1 MFHTVY
7 LSGVQGQ
14 LLRYV
19 AAWNMLPADSLTRD
33 PYVIDALEE
42 GPEGDEQVLVSA
54 DETIEF
60 SASLEAA
67 QRYLGDVEVAEGQLM
82 NILDLDPDYFREL
95 ATPEEFR
102 AIVQG
107 AQPAW
112 LKGSE
117 WASLIIDDLMGLTL
131 NRNEALEYLG
141 DWRSMKQGGKPA
153 RMIDESTIRLNS
165 SFERIRATL
174 LRRIALAQHSF
185 GLFQGEPIRC
195 LGAFF
200 DEGMRTEFEV
210 LSFDASSRLFQVL
223 PS

>member
-1 MFHTVY
+1 
-7 LSGVQGQ
+7 
-14 LLRYV
+14 
-19 AAWNMLPADSLTRD
+19 MLPADSLTRD

-42 GPEGDEQVLVSA
+42 GPEGDEQVLGAA

-60 SASLEAA
+60 GASLEAA

-82 NILDLDPDYFREL
+82 NVLDLDPDYFREL

-107 AQPAW
+107 AQPEW
-112 LKGSE
+112 LQGPE

-141 DWRSMKQGGKPA
+141 DWRSMKQGQRPA

-185 GLFQGEPIRC
+185 GLFQGEPIKC

-210 LSFDASSRLFQVL
+210 LSFDASSSLFQVL